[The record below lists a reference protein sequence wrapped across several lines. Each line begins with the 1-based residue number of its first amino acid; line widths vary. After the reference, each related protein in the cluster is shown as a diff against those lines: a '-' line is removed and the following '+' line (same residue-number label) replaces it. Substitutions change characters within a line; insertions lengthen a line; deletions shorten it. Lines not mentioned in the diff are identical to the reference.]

1 MTGKMYMS
9 LQIGMY
15 VTDKDS
21 LNKQDYCIVQQFD
34 KMGRM
39 KLQPLDE
46 IGLPDGE
53 PYWIHYKDY
62 DLYDKMLRSEFVRCT
77 T

>member
-1 MTGKMYMS
+1 MTGKEYTS

-15 VTDKDS
+15 VTDQTS
-21 LNKQDYCIVQQFD
+21 LVKSDYCIVQEFD
-34 KMGRM
+34 RLGRM

-46 IGLPDGE
+46 IGQPDGE

-62 DLYDKMLRSEFVRCT
+62 DLHDKMMKSEFNSSTV
-77 T
+77 